1 MVEINLDDKGLSQ
14 INGEIEKG
22 ARLVLGGLNMEL
34 KTDSTLLSI
43 ENRVS
48 RVNINVKKM
57 NLDSLY
63 LFNDEWQDISLESC
77 SFRSLDI
84 RGKKLSLKANQVKAI
99 NYYEE
104 LGTIRSSEI
113 SGFSVDNLYL
123 SGKDSHRYRTGINCK
138 RIFWNPLAKDA
149 ELELTLR
156 QKGEII
162 LNR

>member
-1 MVEINLDDKGLSQ
+1 
-14 INGEIEKG
+14 
-22 ARLVLGGLNMEL
+22 MEL

-113 SGFSVDNLYL
+113 SDSVLIICICQEKIRIDIGQV
-123 SGKDSHRYRTGINCK
+123 STASVSFGI
-138 RIFWNPLAKDA
+138 P
-149 ELELTLR
+149 
-156 QKGEII
+156 
-162 LNR
+162 

>member
-1 MVEINLDDKGLSQ
+1 MNYWYVNLLGLLFFIFPCSGNAQSRTSLQDEVIKEWNNYSLEGATVESILKQRAAVEKMILARDKKD
-14 INGEIEKG
+14 EM
-22 ARLVLGGLNMEL
+22 ARL
-34 KTDSTLLSI
+34 
-43 ENRVS
+43 
-48 RVNINVKKM
+48 
-57 NLDSLY
+57 
-63 LFNDEWQDISLESC
+63 
-77 SFRSLDI
+77 
-84 RGKKLSLKANQVKAI
+84 ANQVKAI